1 MRSAK
6 LLRMSED
13 LARRLA
19 NLIRY
24 GTVDSVTIAPPRV
37 RVQVGGL
44 LTTPRP
50 WVSFAAGKGLKRW
63 APPSPGEQV
72 LFFSPNGDPAAGI
85 ALCGIPSDLMPP
97 PEAAT
102 TDNVIMAFGDGAVLL
117 YDLAAHVLRGTLP
130 DGGRVEVTAPGGF
143 LLTGDAVLDGNL
155 TVTKNLEVQ
164 QDAHAAGTVT
174 GDTDVIAAGISG
186 KGHKHGNVQQ
196 GGGVSGG
203 PQ

>member
-1 MRSAK
+1 
-6 LLRMSED
+6 MSED

-50 WVSFAAGKGLKRW
+50 WVSFAAGERLKRW

-72 LFFSPNGDPAAGI
+72 VYFSPNGDLAAGI
-85 ALCGIPSDLMPP
+85 ALCGIPSDLLPP
-97 PEAAT
+97 PEGAT
-102 TDNVIMAFGDGAVLL
+102 ADNVIMAFGDGAVLL

-130 DGGRVEVTAPGGF
+130 AGGRVEVAAPGGF
-143 LLTGDAVLDGNL
+143 LFTGDATLDGNL
-155 TVTKNLEVQ
+155 TVTKNVEVQ
-164 QDAHAAGTVT
+164 GDAHAAGTIT
-174 GDTDVIAAGISG
+174 GDTDVVFADISG
-186 KGHKHGNVQQ
+186 KDHFHDKTQPGA
-196 GGGVSGG
+196 GVSGK
-203 PQ
+203 PVAA